1 MRLIPFCLVL
11 LSLQGCSLWMPRPEP
26 GQAWVDLEGGRRER
40 LQALEVDDAP
50 LDDDRYFQLAPGS
63 HELLMRY
70 RFEVSSANSGL
81 PDALERDCRV
91 ALRYD
96 AFAADGRYRLQ
107 AGEFGFR
114 PWIRLYDAQ
123 GQLLGQ
129 GREQG
134 CGSGA

>member
-1 MRLIPFCLVL
+1 MRLIALCLVL
-11 LSLQGCSLWMPRPEP
+11 FGLQGCSLWMPRPEP
-26 GQAWVDLEGGRRER
+26 GQAWVDLDGRGER
-40 LQALEVDDAP
+40 LQVLEVDDTP

-70 RFEVSSANSGL
+70 RFEVAAANSGL
-81 PDALERDCRV
+81 PDPLPRDCRI

-96 AFAADGRYRLQ
+96 DFAADGRYHLE
-107 AGEFGFR
+107 AGELGFR

-134 CGSGA
+134 CGSDA